1 MAEPF
6 SVLVER
12 LPKSQVEMT
21 IDVPAETVDA
31 TFDRVLNRL
40 TSKAKIEGFRPG
52 KAPRALVEARLGASV
67 LREEVVEVL
76 VPDAVSQALKD
87 QSINPIDNPDVQIL
101 ELERGKP
108 AKLKATVSVMPEVKL
123 ADASKL
129 NVQAPKLEVTEEMLE
144 RRIAELSEP
153 LAEITPVE
161 RRVQTGDVV
170 VMDIEVTVDGQVVES
185 ESRKASEGEVKEG
198 VLLPE
203 LLAVLPGAKVDEERT
218 AEVKF
223 PDDHSNPALAG
234 KGATIKLTVRGV
246 KEKKVPEL
254 DDDTAKQLSDG
265 KQETAEAFREA
276 QRSELNDQARSMEKL
291 AHEQAIVK
299 ALVDGS
305 EVDIPHALEDR
316 ELTAELQALE
326 RRLNRQGLRLDRY
339 LEYLGK
345 TIAQWVEE
353 ARPEAA
359 ARLKVDLVLDAFAKG
374 EGVEPTDEDVDAFL
388 AEQATADEELKDHV
402 DELKGSESARQYFAS
417 RLRRR
422 RVLER
427 LMEVAGMAPAAKT
440 RSHQLQRKCRGP
452 CLQWD
457 GGRYEARVY
466 PQLPGSDGRREHR
479 PRGARI

>member
-1 MAEPF
+1 
-6 SVLVER
+6 VVVER

-52 KAPRALVEARLGASV
+52 KAPRALVEARLGQSA
-67 LREEVVEVL
+67 LRDEVVEVL
-76 VPDAVSQALKD
+76 VPDAVRQALTD

-123 ADASKL
+123 ADATKL
-129 NVQAPKLEVTEEMLE
+129 SVDAPKLEVTEEMLE
-144 RRIAELSEP
+144 RRLAELREP

-161 RRVQTGDVV
+161 RAIEPGDVV
-170 VMDIEVTVDGQVVES
+170 VMDIEVTVDGKVVES
-185 ESRKASEGEVKEG
+185 ESRQATEGEVKEG

-218 AEVKF
+218 AAVKF
-223 PDDHSNPALAG
+223 PDDNSNPALAG
-234 KGATIKLTVRGV
+234 KDATIKLTVRGV
-246 KEKKVPEL
+246 KEKKVPQL
-254 DDDTAKQLSDG
+254 DDDLAKQLSDG
-265 KQETAEAFREA
+265 KQETAETFRDA
-276 QRSELNDQARSMEKL
+276 QRADLNEQARAMEKL
-291 AHEQAIVK
+291 AHEQAVVK

-305 EVDIPHALEDR
+305 EVEIPHALEDR
-316 ELTAELQALE
+316 ELTAQLEALE

-345 TIAQWVEE
+345 SIDQWVEE
-353 ARPEAA
+353 ARPEAS

-374 EGVEPTDEDVDAFL
+374 EGIEPSEEEVDGFL

-422 RVLER
+422 RVLDR
-427 LMEVAGMAPAAKT
+427 LMELAGAVPSAKT
-440 RSHQLQRKCRGP
+440 
-452 CLQWD
+452 
-457 GGRYEARVY
+457 
-466 PQLPGSDGRREHR
+466 
-479 PRGARI
+479 

>member
-12 LPKSQVEMT
+12 LPKSQIEMT

-40 TSKAKIEGFRPG
+40 TSKAKIGGFRPG
-52 KAPRALVEARLGASV
+52 KAPRALVEARLGQTV

-76 VPDAVSQALKD
+76 VPDAVRQALAD

-123 ADASKL
+123 AEATKL
-129 NVQAPKLEVTEEMLE
+129 NVDAPKLEVTDEMLE
-144 RRIAELSEP
+144 RRIAELREP

-161 RRVQTGDVV
+161 REVQTGDVV
-170 VMDIEVTVDGQVVES
+170 VMDIEVTVDGEVVDS
-185 ESRKASEGEVKEG
+185 ESRKATEGEVKDG

-203 LLAVLPGAKVDEERT
+203 LLAALSGAKVDEERT
-218 AEVKF
+218 AAVKF

-234 KGATIKLTVRGV
+234 KDATIRLTVRGV

-254 DDDTAKQLSDG
+254 DGDLAKQLSDG

-276 QRSELNDQARSMEKL
+276 QRAELNEQARAMEKL

-316 ELTAELQALE
+316 ELTAELEALE

-345 TIAQWVEE
+345 TIEQWVEE
-353 ARPEAA
+353 VRPEAS
-359 ARLKVDLVLDAFAKG
+359 ARLKVDLVLDAFAKS
-374 EGVEPTDEDVDAFL
+374 EGIDPTAEDVDSFL

-402 DELKGSESARQYFAS
+402 DELKGSESARQYFGS

-422 RVLER
+422 RVLDR
-427 LMEVAGMAPAAKT
+427 LMEVAGATPAAT
-440 RSHQLQRKCRGP
+440 T
-452 CLQWD
+452 
-457 GGRYEARVY
+457 
-466 PQLPGSDGRREHR
+466 
-479 PRGARI
+479 

>member
-1 MAEPF
+1 
-6 SVLVER
+6 
-12 LPKSQVEMT
+12 MT

-52 KAPRALVEARLGASV
+52 KAPRALVEARLGQSA
-67 LREEVVEVL
+67 LRDEVVEVL
-76 VPDAVSQALKD
+76 VPDAVRQALTD

-123 ADASKL
+123 ADATKL
-129 NVQAPKLEVTEEMLE
+129 SVDAPKLEVTEEMLE
-144 RRIAELSEP
+144 RRLAELREP

-161 RRVQTGDVV
+161 RAIEPGDVV
-170 VMDIEVTVDGQVVES
+170 VMDIEVTVDGKVVES
-185 ESRKASEGEVKEG
+185 ESRQATEGEVKEG

-218 AEVKF
+218 AAVKF
-223 PDDHSNPALAG
+223 PDDNSNPALAG
-234 KGATIKLTVRGV
+234 KDATIKLTVRGV
-246 KEKKVPEL
+246 KEKKVPQL
-254 DDDTAKQLSDG
+254 DDDLAKQLSDG
-265 KQETAEAFREA
+265 KQETAETFRDA
-276 QRSELNDQARSMEKL
+276 QRADLNEQARAMEKL
-291 AHEQAIVK
+291 AHEQAVVK

-305 EVDIPHALEDR
+305 EVEIPHALEDR
-316 ELTAELQALE
+316 ELTAQLEALE

-345 TIAQWVEE
+345 SIDQWVEE
-353 ARPEAA
+353 ARPEAS

-374 EGVEPTDEDVDAFL
+374 EGIEPSEEEVDGFL

-422 RVLER
+422 RVLDR
-427 LMEVAGMAPAAKT
+427 LMELAGAVPSAKT
-440 RSHQLQRKCRGP
+440 
-452 CLQWD
+452 
-457 GGRYEARVY
+457 
-466 PQLPGSDGRREHR
+466 
-479 PRGARI
+479 